1 MCDYESHDKMVS
13 KLMKLAT
20 RYPNLAR
27 VDSVGDSVQ
36 GRPLAFIKI
45 SANVTRRSH
54 LEPMFKYVANM
65 HGDEV
70 VGRQMVIYLAHYLLQ
85 NYQLD
90 DRVKQVT

>member
-36 GRPLAFIKI
+36 QVAAARRPVDAAR
-45 SANVTRRSH
+45 SPVAAARRVNFPRS
-54 LEPMFKYVANM
+54 LY
-65 HGDEV
+65 
-70 VGRQMVIYLAHYLLQ
+70 AHTLQ
-85 NYQLD
+85 
-90 DRVKQVT
+90 RFAKH